1 MTKSAF
7 PITAFALV
15 LSISVMGGLLSPEA
29 RYRQE
34 YQAQTRH
41 RVSES
46 LREAFSTVEQ
56 NYVQPVDTEA
66 LTQNSISEM
75 LHSLDPHSNFF
86 SRRQFSELQSEQR
99 SRFFGI
105 GVTIN
110 RRNGRVYVLA
120 TIPDT
125 PAERAGL
132 RYGDAIV
139 AIDGKPAAN
148 LDGTGVMEKVR
159 GPRGEAVTLTVDRV
173 GEPVPLEVRIV
184 RDAVPLPSVRN
195 VFMVRPGV
203 GYIALVGG
211 FNDTTGDELQQSLAQ
226 LNSQGMQSLILD
238 LRGNHGGLLDQA
250 VEVSRTFLPSDEK
263 IVSVRGRKFPPQE
276 WTSGNSSP
284 TQIPLVVL
292 TNGETAS
299 AAEIVGGA
307 IQDHDR
313 GLVVGDTTFG
323 KGLVQGIYRLPFGTG
338 LLLTT
343 AKYYTPTGRSIQR
356 EYEGGS
362 LYSYYAR
369 RGPGGDSEST
379 GMQEK
384 AVKTDGGRAVYGG
397 GGITPDLVVKPQE
410 FDQTRLKLFG
420 ATFDFAL
427 HLAAGQIKGLES
439 YRVIKTRYGYKLK
452 GDEYPVTERVM
463 AAFREH
469 VAAHR
474 NLEVTE
480 SMISSNLD
488 YVQNRIREEMI
499 TAAFGTQADQ
509 QFALIHD
516 QQAIKAIESL
526 PQAKLLAE
534 KFQARFSV
542 KVNPI
547 N

>member
-184 RDAVPLPSVRN
+184 RDAVPLPSIRN

-250 VEVSRTFLPSDEK
+250 VEVSRTFLPSNEK